1 LKKLALHVRVGDIV
15 LRIIRIARYI
25 LNKNEINMKKPYI
38 IINCAMSADGK
49 LALPSRKQI
58 KISNKEDI
66 KRMYELRNRCDA
78 VLVGIDTVIS
88 DNPKLTVK
96 SKYVKNPKNPIRIV
110 LDSKCRIPLDSY
122 VLDNSS
128 KTIIVTTRKCDRKFG
143 INIEILNCEKDDNEL
158 INLNEL
164 LFKLKNMGINFL
176 MVEGGSTVIWSFI
189 NRSLFDDLFVYTAP
203 FLIGGKNTPTMAD
216 GFGIGD
222 EKSKIL
228 LKIIEIKRLGEGFL
242 IHYKLRKK

>member
-1 LKKLALHVRVGDIV
+1 
-15 LRIIRIARYI
+15 
-25 LNKNEINMKKPYI
+25 MKRPYV

-49 LALPSRKQI
+49 LALPNRKQI
-58 KISNKEDI
+58 KISSKEDI
-66 KRMYELRNRCDA
+66 KRMYELRNKCDA

-96 SKYVKNPKNPIRIV
+96 SKYVKNPKNPIRII
-110 LDSKCRIPLDSY
+110 LDSKCRIPLNSY

-128 KTIIVTTRKCDRKFG
+128 KTIIITTQKCVSKFG
-143 INIEILNCEKDDNEL
+143 INIEILKCEKDEDGF
-158 INLNEL
+158 INLKEL
-164 LFKLKNMGINFL
+164 LFKLKNMGVNNL

-189 NRSLFDDLFVYTAP
+189 NNDLFDDLFVYTAP

-216 GFGIGD
+216 GFGIDD

-242 IHYKLRKK
+242 IHYKLRNK

>member
-1 LKKLALHVRVGDIV
+1 
-15 LRIIRIARYI
+15 
-25 LNKNEINMKKPYI
+25 MKRPYI

-49 LALPSRKQI
+49 LALPNRRQI
-58 KISNKEDI
+58 KISSKEDI

-78 VLVGIDTVIS
+78 VLVGIETVIS

-96 SKYVKNPKNPIRIV
+96 SKYVKNPKNPIRII

-128 KTIIVTTRKCDRKFG
+128 KTLIITTQKCDRKFG
-143 INIEILNCEKDDNEL
+143 INIEILKCEKDDDGY

-164 LFKLKNMGINFL
+164 LFKLKNKGINYL

-189 NRSLFDDLFVYTAP
+189 NNELFDDLFVYTAP

-216 GFGIGD
+216 GLGID
-222 EKSKIL
+222 NEKSKIL
-228 LKIIEIKRLGEGFL
+228 LKIIETKRLGEGFL
-242 IHYKLRKK
+242 IHYKAEKK